1 MNPHTLLNT
10 PARRRAVLVGLVL
23 VAVGGALAYGLAP
36 STGAGRLV
44 PVLVVGGAVLA
55 VLALAATD
63 PARPRSTG
71 RSTPPGDERVDPWDT
86 DTGRAVLEN
95 MKVTNPW
102 LADRVEQVNA
112 NRRNTAP
119 DTAAGA
125 ALPGGADAGFWD
137 GLDTFGPGY
146 AHGVVFVR
154 TDPGGWAYG
163 SRPAPV
169 CPTCHMDRG
178 ISLVWLEDRPD
189 LARLLCSCGT
199 PWTHSAWCRGPGAE
213 WALTQDADEGGGHVR
228 AGADVDP
235 RLAYLA
241 EMIRRQAGNSP
252 RRRPDQA

>member
-1 MNPHTLLNT
+1 MKPHQLLST
-10 PARRRAVLVGLVL
+10 PARRRAVLVVLVL

-36 STGAGRLV
+36 DTVAGRLV
-44 PVLVVGGAVLA
+44 PVLVMGGAVLA
-55 VLALAATD
+55 VLAVID
-63 PARPRSTG
+63 PDNAPDRPADG
-71 RSTPPGDERVDPWDT
+71 RADTWDT
-86 DTGRAVLEN
+86 ATGRAVLEN
-95 MKVTNPW
+95 MRTNNPA
-102 LADRVEQVNA
+102 LADRVEQVRA
-112 NRRNTAP
+112 NRRDTAP

-125 ALPGGADAGFWD
+125 ALPGGADAGWWD

-146 AHGVVFVR
+146 AHGTVFVR

-169 CPTCHMDRG
+169 CPSCHMDRG

-213 WALTQDADEGGGHVR
+213 WALTQDEAGTDGHVR

-241 EMIRRQAGNSP
+241 EMIRRQAGNTP
-252 RRRPDQA
+252 RRRPDEA